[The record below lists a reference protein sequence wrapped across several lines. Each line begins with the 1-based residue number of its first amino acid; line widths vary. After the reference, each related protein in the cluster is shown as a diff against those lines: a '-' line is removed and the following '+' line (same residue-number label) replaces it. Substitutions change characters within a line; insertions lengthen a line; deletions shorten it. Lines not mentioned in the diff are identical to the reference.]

1 VERSVEGWVFG
12 DDGEQLRE
20 SGVER
25 RGWMERDGVHW
36 RAVEQEWYNI
46 MLRDE
51 NGWRGGGGKVVV
63 ECGAE
68 VWE

>member
-1 VERSVEGWVFG
+1 MVESSCVRVVLR
-12 DDGEQLRE
+12 DGE
-20 SGVER
+20 G
-25 RGWMERDGVHW
+25 GMERDGVHR
-36 RAVEQEWYNI
+36 RAVEKERYKI
-46 MLRDE
+46 SFRDE